1 MTNSSSLLVK
11 AKAELASRELARRHL
26 SHFARYVYDEYLES
40 WHTRAICDALD
51 RVERGEIRFLI
62 IEAPPRHSKSVHV
75 SQLFPAFVVGRDPDR
90 SVIVASYSG
99 DLATTHG
106 RETRNLIVGDRYQRV
121 FKTRLAPDSKAKGT
135 WNTQKY
141 VANPTTGQEG
151 HWTNAKGAYNAAGV
165 GGSITG
171 KGADVLV
178 VDDSLKD
185 RKEAESQLIRDN
197 VHSWFRSVART
208 RLTPNGAMVVMGTRW
223 HQDDLQG
230 RLLEEDPW
238 IDYFDFI
245 KTGLGDAK
253 WVRLRLMAIAEE
265 DEPPNRLAG
274 EALWPSRYDLLEL
287 ADIKKSLGPYEW
299 EALYQQRP
307 ISSETQEF
315 KPTWYRYRTH
325 TEVEGLK
332 HKLRLLSVDTAA
344 SKSAGA
350 DFTGLCDNLV
360 DTDNKWNL
368 KAWKLKIAPDQL
380 IELLFSLHL
389 ANKYDRI
396 GIEEGM
402 YTLVLKPFLDRA
414 QRERGIFLPIVPL
427 KHNSTQKEVRIRGL
441 IPPYASE
448 TIYHIEGECSELE
461 FEQAAFPN
469 GKHDDVLDAAAYQV
483 QLVASVKT
491 GLLIA

>member
-1 MTNSSSLLVK
+1 MKNSSFLQEE
-11 AKAELASRELARRHL
+11 AKRELARREL
-26 SHFARYVYDEYLES
+26 ARRKMRYFAQETYENYLES
-40 WHTRAICDALD
+40 WHTVELCNALD
-51 RVERGEIRFLI
+51 LVRTGVIRFLLV
-62 IEAPPRHSKSVHV
+62 EAPPRHSKSLHV
-75 SQLFPAFVVGRDPDR
+75 SQLFPAHIVGNNPDQ
-90 SVIVASYSG
+90 SVIVGSYTG
-99 DLATTHG
+99 DLATKHG
-106 RETRNLIVGDRYQRV
+106 RETRNILMSDSYQKL
-121 FKTRLAPDSKAKGT
+121 FKTRLAPDSTAKGS
-135 WNTQKY
+135 WNTQKW
-141 VANPTTGQEG
+141 VEPGDGTEG
-151 HWTNAKGAYNAAGV
+151 YWKNAKGAYNAAGV

-171 KGADVLV
+171 KGADYGII
-178 VDDSLKD
+178 DDYLKD
-185 RKEAESQLIRDN
+185 RKEAESQLVRDN
-197 VHSWFRSVART
+197 LWDWFRSVFRT
-208 RLTPNGAMVVMGTRW
+208 RLTPTGALVVMGTRW
-223 HQDDLQG
+223 HLDDLIG
-230 RLLEEDPW
+230 RILETEPW
-238 IDYFDFI
+238 VDYFDFLDSGI
-245 KTGLGDAK
+245 GEAK

-265 DEPPNRLAG
+265 DQPPYRKAG
-274 EALWPSRYDLLEL
+274 EALWPTRYDLAELE
-287 ADIKKSLGPYEW
+287 DIKKSLGPYEW

-307 ISSETQEF
+307 VSSETQEF
-315 KPTWYRYRTH
+315 KPGWYRYRTH
-325 TEVEGLK
+325 TEVAALK
-332 HKLRLLSVDTAA
+332 RKMRLLSVDTAA

-360 DTDNKWNL
+360 DTDSKWNL

-402 YTLVLKPFLDRA
+402 YTLVLKPFLDKA

-441 IPPYASE
+441 IPPYAAE

>member
-1 MTNSSSLLVK
+1 MTNSLPSPEEV
-11 AKAELASRELARRHL
+11 KAELASRELARRHL
-26 SHFARYVYDEYLES
+26 SHFADYVYDDYLES
-40 WHTRAICDALD
+40 WHTLVLCDALD

-75 SQLFPAFVVGRDPDR
+75 SQLFPAYVVGKDPDR
-90 SVIVASYSG
+90 SVIVSSYSG
-99 DLATTHG
+99 DLAVKHG
-106 RETRNLIVGDRYQRV
+106 RETRNIIVAEPYQLL

-141 VANPTTGQEG
+141 IENPEPGREG
-151 HWTNAKGAYNAAGV
+151 TWKNAKGAYNAAGV

-171 KGADVLV
+171 KGAHIFV

-197 VHSWFRSVART
+197 VHSWFKSVART
-208 RLTPNGAMVVMGTRW
+208 RLTPDGAMVVMGTRW

-230 RLLEEDPW
+230 RLLAEDEW
-238 IDYFDFI
+238 VDYFEFL
-245 KTGLGDAK
+245 KNGLGTAK

-265 DEPPNRLAG
+265 HETHRAAG
-274 EALWPSRYDLLEL
+274 DALWPTRYGLTEL

-315 KPTWYRYRTH
+315 KPDWYKYRTH
-325 TEVEGLK
+325 TEMQEVK
-332 HKLRLLSVDTAA
+332 HKHRLLSVDTAVSKTA
-344 SKSAGA
+344 SA
-350 DFTGLCDNLV
+350 DFTGLCDNLI
-360 DTDNKWNL
+360 DIQNYWNL

-389 ANKYDRI
+389 MNKYDRI

-414 QRERGIFLPIVPL
+414 QRERGIYLPIVPL

-441 IPPYASE
+441 IPPYAAGGV
-448 TIYHIEGECSELE
+448 YHIEGECSELE

-469 GKHDDVLDAAAYQV
+469 GKHDDVLDATAYQT
-483 QLVASVKT
+483 QLT
-491 GLLIA
+491 EGLNGGKLFA

>member
-1 MTNSSSLLVK
+1 MVE
-11 AKAELASRELARRHL
+11 AELATRELSRRHL
-26 SHFARYVYDEYLES
+26 SHFADYVYDDYLES
-40 WHTRAICDALD
+40 WHTLVLCDALD
-51 RVERGEIRFLI
+51 RVERGEIRFLV

-75 SQLFPAFVVGRDPDR
+75 SQLFPAYVVGKNPDR
-90 SVIVASYSG
+90 SVIVSSYSG
-99 DLATTHG
+99 DLAVKHG
-106 RETRNLIVGDRYQRV
+106 RETRNIIVGDAYQKL

-141 VANPTTGQEG
+141 VPSQQAGLEG
-151 HWTNAKGAYNAAGV
+151 VWKNAKGAYNAAGV

-171 KGADVLV
+171 KGADFFV

-197 VHSWFRSVART
+197 VHSWFKSVART

-230 RLLEEDPW
+230 RLLSEDVW
-238 IDYFDFI
+238 VDYFDFL
-245 KTGLGDAK
+245 KNGLGDAK

-265 DEPPNRLAG
+265 AEPHRQAG
-274 EALWPSRYDLLEL
+274 EALWPDRYGLAEL

-315 KPTWYRYRTH
+315 KPTWYKYRTH
-325 TEVEGLK
+325 TEVEQLK
-332 HKLRLLSVDTAA
+332 RKHRLLSIDTAV
-344 SKSAGA
+344 SKSASA
-350 DFTGLCDNLV
+350 DFTGFCDNLI
-360 DTDNKWNL
+360 DTENYWNI
-368 KAWKLKIAPDQL
+368 KAWKLKIAPDAL
-380 IELLFSLHL
+380 IEMLFSLHL
-389 ANKYDRI
+389 LNKYDRI

-402 YTLVLKPFLDRA
+402 YSLVIKPFLDKA
-414 QRERGIFLPIVPL
+414 QRERGIYLPIVPL

-441 IPPYASE
+441 IPPYAAGG
-448 TIYHIEGECSELE
+448 IYHIEGECSELE

-469 GKHDDVLDAAAYQV
+469 GKHDDVVDATAYQT
-483 QLVASVKT
+483 QLMEGLT
-491 GLLIA
+491 GGKLFA

>member
-1 MTNSSSLLVK
+1 MKNSSLLQEE
-11 AKAELASRELARRHL
+11 AKRELASRELARRHL
-26 SHFARYVYDEYLES
+26 RYFGGYVYEDYLES
-40 WHTRAICDALD
+40 WHTILLCEALD
-51 RVERGEIRFLI
+51 RVLKGEIRFLL

-75 SQLFPAFVVGRDPDR
+75 SQLFPAFGVGVHPDW
-90 SVIVASYSG
+90 SFIVSSYSG
-99 DLATTHG
+99 DLATDHG
-106 RETRNLIVGDRYQRV
+106 RETRNLIDGDKYQLL
-121 FKTRLAPDSKAKGT
+121 FKTRLAPDSKAKGK
-135 WNTQKY
+135 WNTQKW
-141 VANPTTGQEG
+141 VEGTDGQEG
-151 HWTNAKGAYNAAGV
+151 HFKNAKGAYNAAGV

-171 KGADVLV
+171 KGAHVFI

-185 RKEAESQLIRDN
+185 RKEAESQLVRDGIWA
-197 VHSWFRSVART
+197 WFRSVART
-208 RLTPNGAMVVMGTRW
+208 RLTPDGRMIVMGTRW
-223 HQDDLQG
+223 HQDDLAG
-230 RLLEEDPW
+230 RIMEQDTW
-238 IDYFDFI
+238 RDYFAPDN
-245 KTGLGDAK
+245 GEK

-265 DEPPNRLAG
+265 DQPPFRKAG
-274 EALWPSRYDLLEL
+274 EALWPDRYGLTELE
-287 ADIKKSLGPYEW
+287 DIKASLGPYEW

-315 KPTWYRYRTH
+315 KPGWYRYRTH
-325 TEVEGLK
+325 TEVAALK
-332 HKLRLLSVDTAA
+332 RKMRLLSVDTAA
-344 SKSAGA
+344 SKSAAA

-360 DTDNKWNL
+360 DTDSKWNL

-402 YTLVLKPFLDRA
+402 YTLVLKPFLDKA

-441 IPPYASE
+441 IPPYAAE